1 MREDLRRTSIQPSQ
15 VKAAFWPRDT
25 LLPVSENVEYFA
37 PYPQHR
43 IPELLQQLDKSS
55 FLHSQAGS
63 DAKYPYVIHID
74 RIRPESHCHSR
85 SRGSAGVS
93 RIAQNVYHV
102 SDTYVQPSDREER
115 NRSQYERPQWH
126 SKANY
131 ADDYC
136 TSDEPDWWTEY
147 EYPSDSEDVQSMN
160 EDDSRSERS
169 STSSSKDSFDS
180 AESPGIA
187 SPISQSHLP
196 PSAIGVCT
204 SRSPPPLTPN
214 LFVDNAPPQGSV
226 ASHASLH
233 EPTQDGIC
241 TINSENQANVSSS
254 QIPSLSTTNGQPTND
269 SLESLSGSSSND
281 SLVDVLE
288 YESGNAKRAITGF
301 FNPRV
306 QAGLAPP
313 KRKRGHRYSSESSKS
328 NDSEGNLEGDHKKQ
342 RTILSSLGNVELL
355 LLRRPP
361 SWSTAQKLVA
371 ARQKIKASAGFQ
383 SRDQSG
389 TNKSVLGSAQLAK
402 KKESILDGGRA
413 AWNRI
418 KESSSKKSL
427 SPSSIANLKAIT
439 SPSAISQSQASPSVT
454 LSQPLSAQDKST
466 RRTTI
471 GRPPK
476 APGTVVWKLN

>member
-1 MREDLRRTSIQPSQ
+1 LRKTSIQPPHI
-15 VKAAFWPRDT
+15 KAAFWPRDT

-37 PYPQHR
+37 PYPQHW
-43 IPELLQQLDKSS
+43 IPELLQQLDESS
-55 FLHSQAGS
+55 FLHSQTGS
-63 DAKYPYVIHID
+63 NAKYPYVVHID
-74 RIRPESHCHSR
+74 RVRPESHCYSR
-85 SRGSAGVS
+85 SRGSVGVS
-93 RIAQNVYHV
+93 RIAKNVYHV

-115 NRSQYERPQWH
+115 SRSQYERPQWH

-196 PSAIGVCT
+196 PSAMGVRT
-204 SRSPPPLTPN
+204 SQSPPPPTPN
-214 LFVDNAPPQGSV
+214 LLVDNTPPQGSV
-226 ASHASLH
+226 TSHASLR
-233 EPTQDGIC
+233 EPIQDGIC

-254 QIPSLSTTNGQPTND
+254 QISSLSTTNGQPTNA
-269 SLESLSGSSSND
+269 SLESLSGSSNDD
-281 SLVDVLE
+281 SLIDVLE
-288 YESGNAKRAITGF
+288 YESGNAERAIPGF

-313 KRKRGHRYSSESSKS
+313 KRKRGHRYSESSKS
-328 NDSEGNLEGDHKKQ
+328 NDSQGSLEGDHKKQ
-342 RTILSSLGNVELL
+342 RTILSSLGDVELL

-371 ARQKIKASAGFQ
+371 ARQKTKASAGFQ

-402 KKESILDGGRA
+402 KKESVLDGGRA

-439 SPSAISQSQASPSVT
+439 SPPAISQSQASPSVT
-454 LSQPLSAQDKST
+454 LSQPSRAQDKST

-476 APGTVVWKLN
+476 APGTVVWKLD